1 MRKFM
6 LDTNICIFTIKNK
19 PDSVRQAFNQRQGQL
34 CVSAITAMELTYGAE
49 KSAAPARNLSV
60 VEGFLAR
67 LDVLDYD
74 RAAAANT
81 GQLRAELALA
91 GTPVGPY
98 DAMIAGHAR
107 SQGLI
112 LVTNNT
118 REFSRV
124 PGLRLEDWATAR
136 LASRHDPGAPPH

>member
-1 MRKFM
+1 MLKYM

-19 PDSVRQAFNQRQGQL
+19 PDSVRQAFNSYPGQL
-34 CVSAITAMELTYGAE
+34 CISTVTAMELIYGAE
-49 KSAAPARNLSV
+49 KSASPAHNQSV

-81 GQLRAELALA
+81 GQLRAELAQI
-91 GTPVGPY
+91 GTPIGPY
-98 DAMIAGHAR
+98 DGMIAGHAR
-107 SQGLI
+107 SQGLV

-124 PGLRLEDWATAR
+124 PGLRLADWTV
-136 LASRHDPGAPPH
+136 